1 MGDESKKHMIGEMGD
16 GGGEMRDERN
26 RGRIETLVKIE
37 ERSMRDIGLGSHTC
51 FVLIISRY
59 G

>member
-1 MGDESKKHMIGEMGD
+1 MIGEMGD